1 MNPYKKMIISK
12 GKYEIISSNATQVL
26 ESVLDVY
33 NQLRSSSWHI
43 DAKELYTHKSRVNLR
58 LANLIKWSDA
68 EVLLTTRSESD
79 QRRRGGEDC
88 DQDEARLIATSS
100 ELIDSLADAI
110 NDLVKFCHRATVLPP
125 NNTSDQKRMF
135 VRV

>member
-79 QRRRGGEDC
+79 QRRRGREDC

-110 NDLVKFCHRATVLPP
+110 NDLVKFCQRATVLPP